1 MLLPLTDSLMA
12 TFSETRAPSSRK
24 YTAEQGVLIPNLSET
39 LQSSWLH
46 SSTSALEKFSKT
58 LNFNFN

>member
-1 MLLPLTDSLMA
+1 MLLPLTDPLMA

-24 YTAEQGVLIPNLSET
+24 YIAEQGVLIPNLSET
-39 LQSSWLH
+39 LQSSWLY